1 MRRFASYMTALVLMA
16 AAGCTVDQRNEY
28 DPQMQVMFHPVMEVA
43 AKADASVEDY
53 PAGQP
58 FAVSAWTLESGNKW
72 AEKASEAKEY
82 ISNERASFSEERG
95 WTLESGELWP
105 EKGLE
110 MTVIGYSPVEAFSG
124 CTAEAGAACTYDMLT
139 SQADL
144 LYSEP
149 QADMDKVDRHG
160 VVVLPFKHALA
171 QVDFRVKNRVFKE
184 EEIIIKSIRIDEVK
198 HRGSFTSLPQPGW
211 VIEDAETSLLF
222 FEGEQAT
229 RNVSAPIGRSWNVIP
244 QALSTRVTVE
254 YEYRTAANTGFTLT
268 LKTCDLETNLKPGR
282 HYTYTLSV
290 GIDDVKFLLE
300 IIEDKFV
307 HED

>member
-1 MRRFASYMTALVLMA
+1 
-16 AAGCTVDQRNEY
+16 
-28 DPQMQVMFHPVMEVA
+28 
-43 AKADASVEDY
+43 
-53 PAGQP
+53 
-58 FAVSAWTLESGNKW
+58 
-72 AEKASEAKEY
+72 
-82 ISNERASFSEERG
+82 
-95 WTLESGELWP
+95 
-105 EKGLE
+105 
-110 MTVIGYSPVEAFSG
+110 
-124 CTAEAGAACTYDMLT
+124 MLT

-171 QVDFRVKNRVFKE
+171 QVDFCVKNRVFKE

-198 HRGSFTSLPQPGW
+198 HRGSFTSLPQPSW
-211 VIEDAETSLLF
+211 KVEDAETPLMF

-229 RNVSAPIGRSWNVIP
+229 SNNAEPIGRRWNVVP
-244 QALSTRVTVE
+244 QELSTRVTVE
-254 YEYRTAANTGFTLT
+254 YEYRTAANTGFTLK

-300 IIEDKFV
+300 IIEDRFAKSQGV
-307 HED
+307 GTE

>member
-1 MRRFASYMTALVLMA
+1 
-16 AAGCTVDQRNEY
+16 
-28 DPQMQVMFHPVMEVA
+28 
-43 AKADASVEDY
+43 
-53 PAGQP
+53 
-58 FAVSAWTLESGNKW
+58 
-72 AEKASEAKEY
+72 
-82 ISNERASFSEERG
+82 
-95 WTLESGELWP
+95 
-105 EKGLE
+105 
-110 MTVIGYSPVEAFSG
+110 
-124 CTAEAGAACTYDMLT
+124 
-139 SQADL
+139 
-144 LYSEP
+144 
-149 QADMDKVDRHG
+149 
-160 VVVLPFKHALA
+160 
-171 QVDFRVKNRVFKE
+171 VFKE

-198 HRGSFTSLPQPGW
+198 HRGSFTSLPQPRW
-211 VIEDAETSLLF
+211 VVEDAETSLLF